1 MKIKST
7 RCLTAILFCAIMLLT
22 VSCGSKQEG
31 PSSIIDVYR
40 NTALAFMESGDFESA
55 IHALEEG
62 VAATGD
68 ESLAALLEE
77 AKAAQEAKNEDS
89 TNENGSQLPE
99 TDHEDATGGGFDSEP
114 TEPSRPTEPTEPTE
128 PEDTEDPTEPTEPTE
143 LAESTEPT
151 EPVSPPEDPSQAV
164 GKFDN
169 FVGTWQDEYGN
180 GIYLCVGYGDATK
193 EHAYAAFYSAYE
205 FEVELEPGDLDGE
218 GVLAFGASFPEVGS
232 EPEHIIELY
241 RYKWWLEAYIS
252 NSDGSEETIKFYP
265 ADMSLSPPENP
276 YYVG

>member
-1 MKIKST
+1 MKIKNT
-7 RCLTAILFCAIMLLT
+7 RCMTAMLLCAIMLLT

-31 PSSIIDVYR
+31 PSSVVDVYR
-40 NTALAFMESGDFESA
+40 NTAQAFMESGDFESA

-68 ESLAALLEE
+68 EGLAALLEE
-77 AKAAQEAKNEDS
+77 AKAALEAKNEDG
-89 TNENGSQLPE
+89 TDQDESQLPE
-99 TDHEDATGGGFDSEP
+99 TDHEDATGGGSDGEP
-114 TEPSRPTEPTEPTE
+114 TEPFQP
-128 PEDTEDPTEPTEPTE
+128 
-143 LAESTEPT
+143 TEPT
-151 EPVSPPEDPSQAV
+151 EPVSPPEEPNQAV

-193 EHAYAAFYSAYE
+193 EHAYATFYSAYE

-218 GVLAFGASFPEVGS
+218 GMSAFGASFPGVGS
-232 EPEHIIELY
+232 EPEHILELY

-265 ADMSLSPPENP
+265 ADMSLSPPKNP